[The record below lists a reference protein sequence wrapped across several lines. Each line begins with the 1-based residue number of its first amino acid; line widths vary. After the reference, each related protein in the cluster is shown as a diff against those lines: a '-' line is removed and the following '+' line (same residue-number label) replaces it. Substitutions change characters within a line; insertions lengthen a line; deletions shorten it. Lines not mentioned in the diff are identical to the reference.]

1 MSDELGLFPLEVV
14 LFPTERI
21 PLHIFEPRY
30 KELIGECLRDEREFG
45 LVLAD
50 EAGGRREI
58 GTRAVVVEV
67 LQVFDD
73 GRLNVLVEGRE
84 RFRIV
89 GETEGRSFRTGAVEP
104 IEDEP
109 DPPSSD
115 EVDRALDVFG
125 RLVEVTESD
134 EVQRPEPDSDILSF
148 ELAAKVDFGPEL
160 KQEILELRSERERLL
175 RLADLFEIAVQGL
188 KLEKDVRQRA
198 SGNGKV
204 DRLPHLP
211 DPDSSEPPDPPESTS

>member
-1 MSDELGLFPLEVV
+1 VGSEELGLFPLKVV

-30 KELIGECLRDEREFG
+30 KELIGECLAEEREFG

-50 EAGGRREI
+50 EDGRREV
-58 GTRAVVVEV
+58 GTRAGVVEV
-67 LQVFDD
+67 LQVFED
-73 GRLNVLVEGRE
+73 GRLNILVEGRE

-89 GETEGRSFRTGAVEP
+89 HETDGRIYRTATIEPVE
-104 IEDEP
+104 DDQ

-115 EVDRALDVFG
+115 DVDRALEVFG

-134 EVQRPEPDSDILSF
+134 EVQPPDPESAILSF
-148 ELAAKVDFGPEL
+148 ELAARVEFGPEL
-160 KQEILELRSERERLL
+160 KQELLELRSERERLL
-175 RLADLFEIAVQGL
+175 RLAELFEVAVQGL
-188 KLEKDVRQRA
+188 KLEKDVRERA

-204 DRLPHLP
+204 ERPPQLG
-211 DPDSSEPPDPPESTS
+211 PPDPTS

>member
-1 MSDELGLFPLEVV
+1 MSDELGLFTLEVV

-50 EAGGRREI
+50 ETGGRREI
-58 GTRAVVVEV
+58 GTRAVVIEV

-73 GRLNVLVEGRE
+73 GRLNILVEGRE
-84 RFRIV
+84 RFRILD
-89 GETEGRSFRTGAVEP
+89 ETEGRSFRTGAVEP
-104 IEDEP
+104 LEDEP
-109 DPPSSD
+109 DPATKD

-160 KQEILELRSERERLL
+160 KQEILELRSERERLV
-175 RLADLFEIAVQGL
+175 RLADLFEVAVQGL

-204 DRLPHLP
+204 DRLPQLP
-211 DPDSSEPPDPPESTS
+211 EPESEPPPDPPESTS

>member
-1 MSDELGLFPLEVV
+1 MPEELGLFPLEVV

-58 GTRAVVVEV
+58 GTRAAVVEV

-73 GRLNVLVEGRE
+73 GRLNVLIEGRE

-89 GETEGRSFRTGAVEP
+89 DEIEGRSFRTGAVEP
-104 IEDEP
+104 VEDDD
-109 DPPSSD
+109 DPPTSD
-115 EVDRALDVFG
+115 EVDRALEVFG

-134 EVQRPEPDSDILSF
+134 EVKQPEPDSEILSF
-148 ELAAKVDFGPEL
+148 ELAAKVEFGPEL

-188 KLEKDVRQRA
+188 KLEKDVRERA

-211 DPDSSEPPDPPESTS
+211 GAEPDPEPPPESTS

>member
-1 MSDELGLFPLEVV
+1 VSEELGLFPLEVV
-14 LFPTERI
+14 LFPTERM

-30 KELIGECLRDEREFG
+30 KELIGECLRDESEFG

-50 EAGGRREI
+50 QEGGRREI
-58 GTRAVVVEV
+58 GTRAAVVEV

-84 RFRIV
+84 RFRIL
-89 GETEGRSFRTGAVEP
+89 GETEGRAFRTGDVEP
-104 IEDEP
+104 LEDDPDPASEDEV
-109 DPPSSD
+109 
-115 EVDRALDVFG
+115 ERALEVFG

-134 EVQRPEPDSDILSF
+134 EVQRPEPGSELLSF
-148 ELAAKVDFGPEL
+148 ELAAKVEFGAEL

-188 KLEKDVRQRA
+188 KLEKDVRERA

-204 DRLPHLP
+204 DRLPQLP
-211 DPDSSEPPDPPESTS
+211 EGGDVEPPESTS

>member
-1 MSDELGLFPLEVV
+1 VSEELGLFPLEVV

-30 KELIGECLRDEREFG
+30 KELIGECLREHREFG

-50 EAGGRREI
+50 DAGGRRDI
-58 GTRAVVVEV
+58 GTRAAVIEV

-84 RFRIV
+84 RFRILK
-89 GETEGRSFRTGAVEP
+89 ETEGRSFRTGTIEPVE
-104 IEDEP
+104 DDP
-109 DPPSSD
+109 DPPTSD
-115 EVDRALDVFG
+115 EVERALEVFG

-134 EVQRPEPDSDILSF
+134 EVQNPAPDSDILSF
-148 ELAAKVDFGPEL
+148 ELAARVEFGPEL
-160 KQEILELRSERERLL
+160 KQEILELVSERERLA

-188 KLEKDVRQRA
+188 KLEKDVRERA

-211 DPDSSEPPDPPESTS
+211 EPEPPDEPPSTS